1 MEEPEDPKKNPKGED
16 SDHDVRRT
24 RDYYREMWRLAESR
38 LLEFKDAVRKV
49 TEALPDSK
57 ERTKLQ
63 RAVEH
68 ATYSDHEIEGFE
80 KHPHDPRGAT
90 SV

>member
-1 MEEPEDPKKNPKGED
+1 MEPPEDSTKNPTGED
-16 SDHDVRRT
+16 TEQNAKRT
-24 RDYYREMWRLAESR
+24 RDYYKEMWRLAESR

-63 RAVEH
+63 RAVER

-80 KHPHDPRGAT
+80 REPHDPRGAT
-90 SV
+90 SI